1 MGTGGF
7 FITGTD
13 TGVGKTMVACGIA
26 AALRKRGMHVGVLK
40 PAETGCVPGPDGRL
54 RPDDAL
60 RLAFFAGC
68 AAPFDDVCPY
78 ALRDPLAPAV
88 AAAREGV
95 TIDIERIGQAYARIA
110 AAHDLTLV
118 EGAGGLLV
126 PLTGRLTFA
135 DLALRLQLPLLVVV
149 GNRLG
154 AINHALLT
162 VRHAETLGLRVAGY
176 VLNAL
181 AAEGDLAAELNAAV
195 LTEWLGEPLGEV
207 PYLGSVSMTER
218 DRLRLADEFERAVRL
233 RPLV

>member
-1 MGTGGF
+1 
-7 FITGTD
+7 
-13 TGVGKTMVACGIA
+13 V
-26 AALRKRGMHVGVLK
+26 
-40 PAETGCVPGPDGRL
+40 
-54 RPDDAL
+54 
-60 RLAFFAGC
+60 RLAFFADC
-68 AAPFDDVCPY
+68 EAPGDDICPY

-95 TIDIERIGQAYARIA
+95 TIDIGRIQEAYARIA
-110 AAHDLTLV
+110 AAHDVTLV

-162 VRHAETLGLRVAGY
+162 VRHAQTLGLRVAGY
-176 VLNAL
+176 VVNAP
-181 AAEGDLAAELNAAV
+181 GPQRDLAAESNAAV
-195 LTEWLGEPLGEV
+195 LTDWLGEPLGEV
-207 PYLGSVSMTER
+207 PHLGSVSMTER

-233 RPLV
+233 SVLVPISS